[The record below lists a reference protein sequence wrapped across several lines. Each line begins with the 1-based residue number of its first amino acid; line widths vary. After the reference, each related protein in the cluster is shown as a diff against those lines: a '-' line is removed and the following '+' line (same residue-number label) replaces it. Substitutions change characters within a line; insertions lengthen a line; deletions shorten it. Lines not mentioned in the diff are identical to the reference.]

1 MTPPQKHNQKFAT
14 NITTIYIHQHPA
26 KLQHHISNM
35 YTQSYDSIVLTYC
48 RKHYYR
54 FQAPS
59 PAYQKTPPN
68 TKPNTHTTSTTYG
81 YMYEL

>member
-35 YTQSYDSIVLTYC
+35 YTQSYDSIVST
-48 RKHYYR
+48 YYR
-54 FQAPS
+54 
-59 PAYQKTPPN
+59 KTLLPFSG
-68 TKPNTHTTSTTYG
+68 TITSLPENPTEHKTQHAHNQHH
-81 YMYEL
+81 LWIHV